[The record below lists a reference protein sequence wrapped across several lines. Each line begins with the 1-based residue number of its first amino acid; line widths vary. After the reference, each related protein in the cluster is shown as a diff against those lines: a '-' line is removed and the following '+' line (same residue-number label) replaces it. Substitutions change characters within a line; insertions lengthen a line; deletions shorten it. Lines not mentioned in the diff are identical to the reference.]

1 MRRERLIGRLTI
13 TRLPEKKRHIALRTL
28 ATQGYNVMSLGI
40 HFLVLVNF
48 RGDITNPT
56 IKNRTCFEVEVR
68 LGIIEDLVKWLD

>member
-1 MRRERLIGRLTI
+1 
-13 TRLPEKKRHIALRTL
+13 
-28 ATQGYNVMSLGI
+28 MSFGI

>member
-1 MRRERLIGRLTI
+1 M
-13 TRLPEKKRHIALRTL
+13 HFVVRTL
-28 ATQGYNVMSLGI
+28 AIQRDDVMSFGI

-48 RGDITNPT
+48 RADITNPA

>member
-1 MRRERLIGRLTI
+1 
-13 TRLPEKKRHIALRTL
+13 
-28 ATQGYNVMSLGI
+28 MSLGI

-48 RGDITNPT
+48 PGDTTNPA

>member
-1 MRRERLIGRLTI
+1 
-13 TRLPEKKRHIALRTL
+13 
-28 ATQGYNVMSLGI
+28 MSLGI

-48 RGDITNPT
+48 PGDITNPT

>member
-13 TRLPEKKRHIALRTL
+13 TRLPEKKHIALRTL

-48 RGDITNPT
+48 PGDITNPA